1 MNLPTLSTKQPVPDW
16 RIVVNG
22 TDISKKIR
30 SRLLSLSLVDNRR
43 FEADTVTIELDDS
56 DGQLAFPSKGAT
68 MQVYIGWQGEELVDK
83 GTFTI
88 DEIEHAGPPDTLVL
102 RGKAADMR
110 DTLQVLHEQSYH
122 DKTLGDVLKTIAG
135 RNKLDPAISAEFMA
149 EQLPHMDQQAESDV
163 AFLTRLA
170 QQFDALATVKHNKLL
185 FMPAGEAKSASGTA
199 LPQLTITRQSGD
211 GHQFAVADRNAYT
224 GVKAVWQD
232 DDAASRR
239 IIQVIR
245 EKKGKANTEQGN
257 TEFVIGS
264 TGNVKVL
271 RTTYSSKKTAER
283 AAKAEWEKLQ
293 RNVATFSITLA
304 KGRPELFPEV
314 PIKVQGFKPEIDAL
328 LWVLTRVAHNITD
341 TGFTSSVELEVKN
354 NESAEIEEPAV

>member
-1 MNLPTLSTKQPVPDW
+1 MLPTLSTKQPVPDW

-22 TDISKKIR
+22 ADISKKIR

-56 DGQLAFPSKGAT
+56 DGQLAFPAKGAT
-68 MQVYIGWQGEELVDK
+68 MQVFIGWKGEELVDK

-88 DEIEHAGPPDTLVL
+88 DEIEHGGPPDMLVL
-102 RGKAADMR
+102 RGKSADMR

-122 DKTLGDVLKTIAG
+122 QKSLGDILKTIAG
-135 RNKLDPAISAEFMA
+135 RNKLDHAISDKFMA
-149 EQLPHMDQQAESDV
+149 EQIEHLDQQAESDA

-185 FMPAGEAKSASGTA
+185 FMPAGEATTASGKP

-211 GHQFAVADRNAYT
+211 SHQFSIADRNAYT
-224 GVKAVWQD
+224 GVKAIWQD
-232 DDAASRR
+232 NDEASRR

-245 EKKGKANTEQGN
+245 EKKGTATTEQGE
-257 TEFVIGS
+257 TEFIIGS

-293 RNVATFSITLA
+293 RNVASFSVTLA

-314 PIKVQGFKPEIDAL
+314 PIKVVGFKQDIDTL
-328 LWVLTRVAHNITD
+328 PWLLTRVIHNITD
-341 TGFTSSVELEVKN
+341 GGFTTAMEM
-354 NESAEIEEPAV
+354 EITNINVSEISDN